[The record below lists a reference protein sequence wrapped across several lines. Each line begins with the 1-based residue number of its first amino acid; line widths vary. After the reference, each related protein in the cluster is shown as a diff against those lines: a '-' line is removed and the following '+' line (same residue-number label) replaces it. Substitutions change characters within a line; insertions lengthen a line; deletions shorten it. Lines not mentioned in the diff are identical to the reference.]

1 MTNTIELQ
9 QKLTHAINKLANVE
23 ISPSQIKLLTN
34 YLVLLNKWNQ
44 AYNLTAIRNIDDM
57 VEHHILDS
65 LSVLPFLH
73 GNIYLDVGT
82 GPGLPGIPLAIA
94 RPDCQ
99 FYLLDSNGKKTRFLQ
114 QVKYQ
119 LKLDNVTV
127 IQSRIEDYQPDVIFD
142 SIMSRAFALLKDF
155 VTCTENLMRPNTRLI
170 AMKGSHAQE
179 EIKAIEDTGFKIDMH
194 PVNPV
199 QNRQHFIVILTHQ

>member
-9 QKLTHAINKLANVE
+9 QKLTDAINNMANTE
-23 ISPSQIKLLTN
+23 ISQAQIELLVS
-34 YLVLLNKWNQ
+34 YLNLLNKWNQ
-44 AYNLTAIRNIDDM
+44 TYNLTAIRNIDDM
-57 VEHHILDS
+57 IEHHILDS

-73 GNIYLDVGT
+73 GNIHLDVGT

-119 LKLDNVTV
+119 LKLDNVAV

-142 SIMSRAFALLKDF
+142 SIMSRAFASLKDF
-155 VTCTENLMRPNTRLI
+155 VNCTQNLMQPNTRLI
-170 AMKGSHAQE
+170 AMKGSQAKE
-179 EIKAIEDTGFKIDMH
+179 EIKAMTTTGFKIDVH

-199 QNRQHFIVILTHQ
+199 ENRQHFIVILTQ